1 MGDLHVSNEKR
12 FSLGVRLLGIASL
25 CLMLTAVISIALF
38 GFGLFSGV
46 LLTSAAVGVVA
57 PCVLT
62 ADSLVEMVS
71 GIFELMIE
79 SLGTLLE
86 AVLEFFASLF

>member
-1 MGDLHVSNEKR
+1 MSKEKR
-12 FSLGVRLLGIASL
+12 YSLPIRLLGIASL
-25 CLMLTAVISIALF
+25 CLMLTAVISMALF
-38 GFGLFSGV
+38 GSGLFSGV
-46 LLTSAAVGVVA
+46 LLTSAAVGVVV

-71 GIFELMIE
+71 GVFELIVE